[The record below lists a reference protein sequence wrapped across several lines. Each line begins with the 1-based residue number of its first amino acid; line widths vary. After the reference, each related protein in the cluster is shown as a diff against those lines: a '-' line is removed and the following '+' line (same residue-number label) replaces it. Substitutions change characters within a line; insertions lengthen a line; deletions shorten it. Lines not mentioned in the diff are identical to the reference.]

1 MAFGDSAFNTFWFN
15 PTARYGTIYHGTSNF
30 GTSPAGVQYYNKTP
44 STLYN
49 RYTMP
54 FASGNDPFSQFVRS
68 RQALFQNGYEAALG
82 TNPNMTVQ
90 QYAAQI
96 GLNEQNLRN
105 QFNMLAPS
113 QRGVD
118 YSNYGGRVR
127 WIP

>member
-1 MAFGDSAFNTFWFN
+1 MAFPSSYNTFFFN
-15 PTARYGTIYHGTSNF
+15 PTARYGTTYHGTGSF
-30 GTSPAGVQYYNKTP
+30 GTSPAGTLYYNKTP

-68 RQALFQNGYEAALG
+68 RQSLFENGYQAALG
-82 TNPNMTVQ
+82 TNPNLTVQ
-90 QYAAQI
+90 QYAQQI

-105 QFNMLAPS
+105 QFNQQIAPS